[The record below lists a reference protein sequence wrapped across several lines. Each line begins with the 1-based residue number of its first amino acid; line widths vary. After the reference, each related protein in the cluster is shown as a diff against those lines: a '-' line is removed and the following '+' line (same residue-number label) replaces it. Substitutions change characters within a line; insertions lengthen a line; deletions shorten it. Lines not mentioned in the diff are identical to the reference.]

1 LEARLPRFTMAQG
14 RRIRGAKI
22 DVGGAMEEQLQ
33 DPVEEQLR
41 DLISA
46 NLKVDKSVIQRGSKL
61 ADWGGD
67 SLLFL
72 ETIFE
77 VESHFNIQFPDT
89 GTDNVTDFDSLVTL
103 VKAQIAK
110 TPASRRFNASA

>member
-1 LEARLPRFTMAQG
+1 MQEP
-14 RRIRGAKI
+14 
-22 DVGGAMEEQLQ
+22 VS

-41 DLISA
+41 DVIAA
-46 NLKVDKSVIQRGSKL
+46 NLKVDKSLIQRGSKL

-89 GTDNVTDFDSLVTL
+89 GADTVTDFDSLVAL
-103 VKAQIAK
+103 VKTQIAK
-110 TPASRRFNASA
+110 TPASRNFNASA

>member
-1 LEARLPRFTMAQG
+1 MDDQ
-14 RRIRGAKI
+14 
-22 DVGGAMEEQLQ
+22 
-33 DPVEEQLR
+33 VEEQLR
-41 DLISA
+41 EVIAS
-46 NLKVDKSVIQRGSKL
+46 NLKVDKSLIQRGSKL

-89 GTDNVTDFDSLVTL
+89 GADDVSDFDSLVAL
-103 VKAQIAK
+103 VKAQLAK
-110 TPASRRFNASA
+110 LPASRGFNAPA